1 MKYIKTASII
11 KALHF
16 TELLGGEKKTIVAKY
31 QFPVFLLVFVCV
43 LIVCVWGGGGD
54 LKTIVHNGKS
64 EIMIIIIIDCF
75 YIVLFF
81 ALDQSHCAHV
91 TRCMW
96 FWMSDVIL
104 L

>member
-1 MKYIKTASII
+1 MKKN
-11 KALHF
+11 
-16 TELLGGEKKTIVAKY
+16 TIVAKY

-43 LIVCVWGGGGD
+43 LIVCLWGGGGGGGGG
-54 LKTIVHNGKS
+54 LKNIIVHNGKS